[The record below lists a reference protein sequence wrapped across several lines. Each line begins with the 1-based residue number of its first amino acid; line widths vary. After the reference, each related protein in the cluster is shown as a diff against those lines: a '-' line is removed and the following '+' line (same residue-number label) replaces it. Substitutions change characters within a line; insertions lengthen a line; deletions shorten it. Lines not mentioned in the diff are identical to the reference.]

1 MFIVAGEASGDN
13 LAAKLMA
20 ALRSATGDRVRF
32 EGIGGA
38 SMAAQGLSSLF
49 PMRDLSLMGMAEILP
64 HLPRLIRRL
73 RATAAAIES
82 SRPSVVVTVDSPGF
96 SFRVA
101 KRVRPLGIPLIHYVA
116 PQLWAWRPGRGRE
129 LAGLIDHLL
138 ALLPFEPEFFET
150 YGVPCT
156 FVGHPVIEAGLAE
169 GSASRFR
176 ERYEL
181 ADSSPMVV
189 VLPGSRRTEIRRLL
203 PVFGRTL
210 HLLAERHAGITAAIP
225 VVEAVAETVR
235 ATVSRWRVP
244 ALLLDNTADKIDAF
258 AAAAAAITKSGTVT
272 LELAIAGVPMVVCY
286 KVSPLTAMLMRRL
299 LKVDTV
305 ALVNLMAGQRLVPEL
320 LQDRCTPEAIAQTVS
335 DLLDHPERRESMRV
349 KLRAA
354 VARLGDRSPSPS
366 ARAAEV
372 VLSAIEA
379 GAAQA
384 SREL

>member
-1 MFIVAGEASGDN
+1 
-13 LAAKLMA
+13 
-20 ALRSATGDRVRF
+20 
-32 EGIGGA
+32 
-38 SMAAQGLSSLF
+38 
-49 PMRDLSLMGMAEILP
+49 
-64 HLPRLIRRL
+64 
-73 RATAAAIES
+73 
-82 SRPSVVVTVDSPGF
+82 
-96 SFRVA
+96 
-101 KRVRPLGIPLIHYVA
+101 
-116 PQLWAWRPGRGRE
+116 
-129 LAGLIDHLL
+129 
-138 ALLPFEPEFFET
+138 
-150 YGVPCT
+150 
-156 FVGHPVIEAGLAE
+156 
-169 GSASRFR
+169 
-176 ERYEL
+176 
-181 ADSSPMVV
+181 MVV

-305 ALVNLMAGQRLVPEL
+305 ALVNLLAGQRLVPEL
-320 LQDRCTPEAIAQTVS
+320 LQDRCTPEAIAGTVS
-335 DLLDHPERRESMRV
+335 DLLDHPESRESMRV